1 MANKHIDLF
10 KEMIPSL
17 DMGIRD
23 LWDAAGEEGQ
33 KEIKGDM
40 WNLNRYMSVLED
52 GKYPPYVKY
61 SREQKELAVFKTNEY
76 YNKNWA
82 VLGNKHPKLQW
93 LLLCMCGDT
102 GKKENHAWIGLKKSA
117 SANSKAVNIIA
128 KVYPNM
134 KLDEVELLA
143 GILTKDEL
151 KQLAEN
157 HGVEEKDS

>member
-17 DMGIRD
+17 DVGIRD

-52 GKYPPYVKY
+52 GKYPPYKKY
-61 SREQKELAVFKTNEY
+61 TRDQKELAVFKTNEY

-102 GKKENHAWIGLKKSA
+102 GVKENHAWIGLKKVA
-117 SANSKAVNIIA
+117 SANSKAVNIVA

-134 KLDEVELLA
+134 KMDEVELLA
-143 GILTKDEL
+143 RILTKNEL

-157 HGVEEKDS
+157 HGIEEKDS